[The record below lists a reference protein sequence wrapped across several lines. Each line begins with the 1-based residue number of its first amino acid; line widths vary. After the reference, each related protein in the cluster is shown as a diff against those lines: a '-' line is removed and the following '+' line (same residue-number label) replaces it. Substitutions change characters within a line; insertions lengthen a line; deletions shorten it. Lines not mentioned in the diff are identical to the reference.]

1 MEDRIRQMTIL
12 EDSGRNSSI
21 VIKRVH
27 YEGVKRTSE
36 NKLIFKK
43 IRAQLR
49 KDDQVLV
56 LPGKNN
62 D

>member
-1 MEDRIRQMTIL
+1 MTIL

-21 VIKRVH
+21 VIKRVQ